1 MLATRSPHYSVRYSW
16 RLTAARQPL
25 IYGQD
30 LNDTMNN
37 RLALGVDGGGSK
49 VDAILVDE
57 TGTVLGW
64 GRSGS
69 AAGVYVSLS
78 DARKAYDEAIHA
90 AMGSY
95 RPHTLWISG
104 IPKYGFEGVGIAAPE
119 SHFVDAGEVARAL
132 ASALETYGLVVLSG
146 TGAFVSGITE
156 TGESVHLDSLG
167 PILGDHG
174 SGYQIGLMGIR
185 AAMAASWSPKR
196 QTILEQVVPRALGV
210 NSTSDIYKLVYIEDI
225 GRSGIASVAKAVATA
240 AEQGDAIARKI
251 ILQAA
256 DDIADVLAD
265 VIDRLGARDADYA
278 LVASGGVAQGS
289 RLYWDRVC
297 ERALEIAPRLRPVQP
312 RIPPCAGA
320 ALLALKAMGVLWS
333 HGLLESIESSSRR
346 YQEMSEGGS
355 RQSNVQ

>member
-1 MLATRSPHYSVRYSW
+1 MTNH
-16 RLTAARQPL
+16 
-25 IYGQD
+25 
-30 LNDTMNN
+30 

-57 TGTVLGW
+57 TGTILGW

-78 DARKAYDEAIHA
+78 DARKAYDEAIRM

-104 IPKYGFEGVGIAAPE
+104 IPKYGFEGVGVDTPE
-119 SHFVDAGEVARAL
+119 SHFIDAGEASRAL
-132 ASALETYGLVVLSG
+132 ASALETCGLVVLSG

-196 QTILEQVVPRALGV
+196 QTILEQVVPKALAV
-210 NSTSDIYKLVYIEDI
+210 NSTSDIYRLVYMENI
-225 GRSGIASVAKAVATA
+225 GRSGIASVAKGVAAA
-240 AEQGDAIARKI
+240 AEEGDAIARKI
-251 ILQAA
+251 ILQSA

-265 VIDRLGARDADYA
+265 VIYRLKAQDANYA

-289 RLYWDRVC
+289 RLYWERVC

-312 RIPPCAGA
+312 KVPPCAGA
-320 ALLALKAMGVLWS
+320 ALLALKAMGVPWS
-333 HGLLESIESSSRR
+333 DGLLESIESSSAQ
-346 YQEMSEGGS
+346 YQEMLQGGS
-355 RQSNVQ
+355 TQSSVQ